1 MEARHATD
9 RAAQR
14 ESAAPESRKP
24 FSRYTRDRL
33 AEIDAQLEEHA
44 DWGLFGPESVAWK
57 IHSHPI
63 TIVGGFRALMIQALH
78 PLAMAGVTMYS
89 DFKTDPLGRFRR
101 TAQYVHHVVFS
112 DTDSAHEAAARVRRV
127 HDRVHGID
135 PVTGR
140 EFSANDPDTLLW
152 VHCAQAYSF
161 LVARREFVGD
171 LSDEEEERYLKEF
184 VVAGEL
190 MGIPNAQ
197 IPASRQEYREYFAS
211 MLPQLCASKEAVETI
226 AFVAKPDLRLVSVK
240 DWPFAVNLKWAGHAA
255 ATLMPSTLR
264 QMSGLQKPGR
274 SDWALRRWTAVN
286 AKAIDRALGYES
298 VANQFD
304 QYATRRMGTGPIPR
318 SKRV

>member
-1 MEARHATD
+1 MEARHASD
-9 RAAQR
+9 RAIER
-14 ESAAPESRKP
+14 ETAAPESRKP
-24 FSRYTRDRL
+24 FSRFTRDRL
-33 AEIDAQLEEHA
+33 AEIDAQFDEHA
-44 DWGLFGPESVAWK
+44 DWGLFGPESITWK

-78 PLAMAGVTMYS
+78 PLAMAGVTEFS

-112 DTDSAHEAAARVRRV
+112 DTDSAHAAAARVRAV
-127 HDRVHGID
+127 HDHIHGTD

-171 LSDEEEERYLKEF
+171 LTDEDQERYLKEF

-190 MGIPNAQ
+190 MGIPTAM
-197 IPASRQEYREYFAS
+197 IPASREEYREYFGS
-211 MLPQLCASKEAVETI
+211 MLPQLCASKAAVETI
-226 AFVAKPDLRLVSVK
+226 SFVAKPDLRLVSVK

-255 ATLMPSTLR
+255 ATLMPRTLR

-286 AKAIDRALGYES
+286 AKAMDRALGYDT
-298 VANQFD
+298 VANSLD
-304 QYATRRMGTGPIPR
+304 GYASKKLGTGLTPR
-318 SKRV
+318 PRKS

>member
-1 MEARHATD
+1 MEARHASDSAHQRDT
-9 RAAQR
+9 AA
-14 ESAAPESRKP
+14 SESRKP
-24 FSRYTRDRL
+24 FSRFTRDRL
-33 AEIDAQLEEHA
+33 AEIDAQFEEHA
-44 DWGLFGPESVAWK
+44 DWGLFGPESVTWK

-78 PLAMAGVTMYS
+78 PLAMAGVTLYS
-89 DFKTDPLGRFRR
+89 DYKTDPLGRFRR
-101 TAQYVHHVVFS
+101 TAQYVHHLVFS

-127 HDRVHGID
+127 HERINGVD

-140 EFSANDPDTLLW
+140 KFSAQDPETLLW

-171 LSDEEEERYLKEF
+171 LSEDDQERYLKEY

-190 MGIPNAQ
+190 MGIPTSM
-197 IPASRQEYREYFAS
+197 IPASKQEYREYFES

-255 ATLMPSTLR
+255 ATLMPRSLR

-274 SDWALRRWTAVN
+274 SDWAIRRLTAVN
-286 AKAIDRALGYES
+286 AKAMDRALGYDT
-298 VANQFD
+298 VANSFD
-304 QYATRRMGTGPIPR
+304 GYTAKKMGTPQIPR
-318 SKRV
+318 TKRD